1 MAVKFSR
8 QSLFYLSLLN
18 ILGMGALGFIIIH
31 FSGKKTITEFLWT
44 GSVWWKQLLYG
55 SVFGLG
61 AGGLGLLLVKRKS
74 MSKFNL
80 LFSELFSKAKP
91 SIFHIGFY
99 STCAGVGEEILF
111 RGAIQQWIF
120 VWPTAIL
127 FVLLHGYLNPKKVML
142 FIYGLFLILV
152 SAGFGYLY
160 YLYGIW
166 SAITA
171 HILFDVLMFWVI
183 VRLRP
188 DEELEAS

>member
-18 ILGMGALGFIIIH
+18 IIGMGALGFIIIH
-31 FSGKKTITEFLWT
+31 FSGKTTIARMLWT
-44 GSVWWKQLLYG
+44 GAVWWKQVLYG

-61 AGGLGLLLVKRKS
+61 TGGLGLLLVRRKS

-80 LFSELFSKAKP
+80 LFSDLFSRAKP
-91 SIFHIGFY
+91 GIFHIIFY
-99 STCAGVGEEILF
+99 STCAAVGEEVLF

-120 VWPTAIL
+120 VWPTAVL
-127 FVLLHGYLNPKKVML
+127 FVLLHGYLNPRKIML

-160 YLYGIW
+160 YFYGIW

-171 HILFDVLMFWVI
+171 HMLFDILMFWVI

-188 DEELEAS
+188 DEEPAA